1 MKNKLLLL
9 FFLLGVFFPLSAQ
22 ESEVLISTSH
32 TSLLLSTSQ
41 GGELKFLYYGR
52 KLTDADVHA
61 IVSTESGSFSAYPV
75 YGLNCPSE
83 SALSVQHEDGNMTLQ
98 MEVIGVETTHQ
109 EKANLTVISLKDKV
123 YPFYVKLC
131 YKAYQ
136 DVDVIEAWTEISHKE
151 KKNVKLEP
159 VCICL
164 SSRS

>member
-9 FFLLGVFFPLSAQ
+9 LFLLGVVFPLSAQ

-109 EKANLTVISLKDKV
+109 
-123 YPFYVKLC
+123 
-131 YKAYQ
+131 
-136 DVDVIEAWTEISHKE
+136 
-151 KKNVKLEP
+151 KKQ
-159 VCICL
+159 I
-164 SSRS
+164 

>member
-83 SALSVQHEDGNMTLQ
+83 SALSVQQT
-98 MEVIGVETTHQ
+98 
-109 EKANLTVISLKDKV
+109 SLVLVLHTCYSPPCFHHV
-123 YPFYVKLC
+123 YRNYSEL
-131 YKAYQ
+131 Y
-136 DVDVIEAWTEISHKE
+136 E
-151 KKNVKLEP
+151 
-159 VCICL
+159 
-164 SSRS
+164 

>member
-1 MKNKLLLL
+1 M
-9 FFLLGVFFPLSAQ
+9 SAQ

-98 MEVIGVETTHQ
+98 MGSHWRGNYSSG
-109 EKANLTVISLKDKV
+109 KSKFNSYISKRQSIS
-123 YPFYVKLC
+123 FLC
-131 YKAYQ
+131 K
-136 DVDVIEAWTEISHKE
+136 T
-151 KKNVKLEP
+151 L
-159 VCICL
+159 L
-164 SSRS
+164 